1 MAELMNVIYDIE
13 RCICHV
19 PDACRDCSHYPDKN
33 GGPIGCMEDLL
44 SEALELLKSMQGVP
58 TWIRAAEPPKDD
70 CECLVL
76 TDDGLKF
83 AEWRDGEWGTWQ
95 ADFINGG
102 FVDDKWEKLPW
113 TVKFW
118 MYDIV
123 VSNEE
128 TED

>member
-1 MAELMNVIYDIE
+1 MADLNETIKELQDWIDCPFPLDTSIE
-13 RCICHV
+13 PHIVH
-19 PDACRDCSHYPDKN
+19 D
-33 GGPIGCMEDLL
+33 
-44 SEALELLKSMQGVP
+44 ALELLKSMQGVP
-58 TWIRAAEPPKDD
+58 TWSKAEEPPKDD

-83 AEWRDGEWGTWQ
+83 AEWRDGEWGTSQ